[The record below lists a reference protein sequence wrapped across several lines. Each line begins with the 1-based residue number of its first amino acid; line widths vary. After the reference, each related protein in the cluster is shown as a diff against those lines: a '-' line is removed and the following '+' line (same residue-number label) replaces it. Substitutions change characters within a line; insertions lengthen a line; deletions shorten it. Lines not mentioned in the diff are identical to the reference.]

1 MDIRG
6 PIRYPGAMSSER
18 IRLEG
23 IDPRTWEHPADRAAL
38 TLLMQ
43 VPGLAE
49 VLRVLGGLTSDRS
62 LRLSWLASSVRS
74 GPLQIPAAHRSV
86 VEACRVLDVT
96 PVPEVFVGPGMDYN
110 ARVLGFQVPFVVL
123 GAGLV
128 QALSPDELLA
138 VAGHEIAHLK
148 AGHTVYRT
156 ALWMLTQ
163 LSLNLTQAAELVRL
177 PVYAALR
184 DWDRKSELSC
194 DRAGV
199 LACQNPVAALSALV
213 KVGYPGV
220 ADQVDEAELLRQG
233 TEWDSTGD
241 LLDSVFKVLGS
252 WDDSHPALVQR
263 YAALHAWSGG
273 TEYPAIL
280 AGSLRREGPADPA
293 EEVRL
298 AWDAWKSDL
307 NRSQDPGTRVVADAV
322 RQAESLLK
330 DLLGR

>member
-1 MDIRG
+1 
-6 PIRYPGAMSSER
+6 MSSER

-38 TLLMQ
+38 TLLTQ
-43 VPGLAE
+43 VPGLGD
-49 VLRVLGGLTSDRS
+49 LLKVLGGLTSDRS
-62 LRLSWLASSVRS
+62 LRLTWLSTSVRS
-74 GPLQIPAAHRSV
+74 GPMQVPAAYQAV
-86 VEACRVLDVT
+86 VEACRVLDVS
-96 PVPEVFVGPGMDYN
+96 PVPEVFVAPGLDHN
-110 ARVLGFQVPFVVL
+110 ARVLGFQTPFVVL

-163 LSLNLTQAAELVRL
+163 LSLHLTQAAELVRL

-194 DRAGV
+194 DRAGL
-199 LACQNPVAALSALV
+199 LACQNPAAALSALV
-213 KVGYPGV
+213 KVCYPGL
-220 ADQVDEAELLRQG
+220 ADRVDEAELLRQG
-233 TEWDSTGD
+233 AEWESTGD
-241 LLDSVFKVLGS
+241 LLDSLFKVLGT
-252 WDDSHPALVQR
+252 WDGTHPALVQR

-273 TEYPAIL
+273 TEYQAIL
-280 AGSLRREGPADPA
+280 AGTLRREGPGDPA
-293 EEVRL
+293 AEVRL

-307 NRSQDPGTRVVADAV
+307 NASTDPGARVVADAV